1 MTDAHK
7 MPATFRAA
15 LDAALSR
22 PLLLDQRAYEPLLDA
37 GGLRPRLD
45 VMDGEEED
53 DVGPAPRPAPF
64 ALAGDVAVVT
74 VEGPLSQRAWSC
86 WMFRGDGYDAIVD
99 RARAA
104 FADPQAR
111 GVVLRLDSPGGE
123 VAGCFEA
130 VRALRAMARNAGKP
144 LVAYVDEMACS
155 AAYALACACDE
166 IVAPD
171 TGMVGSIGV
180 IMSVAS
186 RAGELAARG
195 VSVAVIS
202 SGKAKADG
210 HPALPLADDARAR
223 LQADVDTL
231 AGIFA
236 AEVAAS
242 RPLSAAEVL
251 ALEAQ
256 VFIGAAARSAGL
268 VDEVGPLSAAVGRA
282 RALAA
287 SRPAPPSSLPTG
299 ARRATNHRT
308 STMNEQQLAALAA
321 AFGESD
327 PDKIVAAAATLST
340 RAAAAEASLA
350 RMTADHNA
358 ALERAQAAEKRAEAM
373 ERDAEVAAAKV
384 DGQWTPALEGFLG
397 SLSVAQLRVWRA
409 SAPRAVPAG
418 EKQPPA
424 DAQPAAGQ
432 VPSDFAAAVAKASE
446 SGWSALTPREKHAV
460 TSRDPKLAASL
471 KRGAA
476 V

>member
-53 DVGPAPRPAPF
+53 DVGPAPF

-236 AEVAAS
+236 AEVAAHGVQVHLD
-242 RPLSAAEVL
+242 RIGHFLGDFETVVRVADVLRRVVVPLQ
-251 ALEAQ
+251 ALRRQ
-256 VFIGAAARSAGL
+256 LMR
-268 VDEVGPLSAAVGRA
+268 R
-282 RALAA
+282 RALRGVDAVDVGDV
-287 SRPAPPSSLPTG
+287 G
-299 ARRATNHRT
+299 AR
-308 STMNEQQLAALAA
+308 LDAA
-321 AFGESD
+321 G
-327 PDKIVAAAATLST
+327 
-340 RAAAAEASLA
+340 
-350 RMTADHNA
+350 
-358 ALERAQAAEKRAEAM
+358 
-373 ERDAEVAAAKV
+373 
-384 DGQWTPALEGFLG
+384 
-397 SLSVAQLRVWRA
+397 
-409 SAPRAVPAG
+409 AVP
-418 EKQPPA
+418 PA
-424 DAQPAAGQ
+424 
-432 VPSDFAAAVAKASE
+432 F
-446 SGWSALTPREKHAV
+446 
-460 TSRDPKLAASL
+460 TS
-471 KRGAA
+471 
-476 V
+476 